1 MNRSRQFVLP
11 LVALALACAEPAASP
26 DQSGTAPNP
35 QFAATT
41 TGIWTLY
48 PAQSTSYTTS
58 VQQPINADG
67 SSNFKANGKGV
78 IAVKFALSSGTGPAV
93 FESIWSDVATGNN
106 FSYLSFAANPGLTFS
121 DITTL
126 SSVYT
131 FTMGDCHGGSLRWQ
145 VTTSAGPLH
154 IYYGLPPQVGNGGV
168 GGCKPTS
175 FNGEDQSGANQI
187 GRADL
192 QYDTSELS
200 GGTYYDNYA
209 HAVALIGTL
218 QITRL
223 ALILDSG
230 WQDAPNGDQRLTLTS
245 ATVNDNTFTP
255 APASAQGQTCNL
267 PAATIK
273 ITKTGGVA
281 SGDVNEPLS
290 IQPSDNN
297 SLFRTV
303 DCKYMYNL
311 ATSSLSGVGTYSVYA
326 VIGSNQAVGPATFD
340 LK

>member
-1 MNRSRQFVLP
+1 MNRSRQLVLP
-11 LVALALACAEPAASP
+11 LVAFALACAEPATSP
-26 DQSGTAPNP
+26 DQSGTTPKP
-35 QFAATT
+35 QFVVATT
-41 TGIWTLY
+41 GTWTLY
-48 PAQSTSYTTS
+48 PAQATTYTTA

-93 FESIWSDVATGNN
+93 FQSIGSDASTAND
-106 FSYLSFAANPGLTFS
+106 FSFLSFAANPALTLN

-126 SSVYT
+126 SAVYS
-131 FTMGDCHGGSLRWQ
+131 FTQGDCHGGSLRWQ
-145 VTTSAGPLH
+145 VNTSAGVLH
-154 IYYGLPPQVGNGGV
+154 IYYGLPPQVGNGGQ
-168 GGCKPTS
+168 GGCTPGS
-175 FNGEDQSGANQI
+175 VGGEDQSGHNLI
-187 GRADL
+187 GDADL
-192 QYDTSELS
+192 QYDTSDIV

-245 ATVNDNTFTP
+245 GTVNDNTFTP
-255 APASAQGQTCNL
+255 EPASAQGQTCNL
-267 PAATIK
+267 PVATIK
-273 ITKTGGVA
+273 ITKTDGFA
-281 SGDVNEPLS
+281 SGDVNEPLT

-311 ATSSLSGVGTYSVYA
+311 ATSSLSGVGTYKLYA
-326 VIGSNQAVGPATFD
+326 VIGGNQVNEPAVFD

>member
-11 LVALALACAEPAASP
+11 LVALALACTEPTASP
-26 DQSGTAPNP
+26 DQSGSTPKP
-35 QFAATT
+35 QFLAS
-41 TGIWTLY
+41 TGTWTLY
-48 PAQSTSYTTS
+48 PAQASTYTTA

-93 FESIWSDVATGNN
+93 FESVGSDAATAND
-106 FSYLSFAANPGLTFS
+106 FSFLSFAADPALTFS

-126 SSVYT
+126 SAVYS
-131 FTMGDCHGGSLRWQ
+131 FTQGDCHGGSLRWQ
-145 VTTSAGPLH
+145 VNTSAGVLH

-168 GGCKPTS
+168 GGCTPTS
-175 FNGEDQSGANQI
+175 LNGEDQSGANLI
-187 GRADL
+187 GDADL
-192 QYDTSELS
+192 QYDTSDIV

-209 HAVALIGTL
+209 HALVLIGAL

-230 WQDAPNGDQRLTLTS
+230 WQQDAPHGDQRLTLTS

-255 APASAQGQTCNL
+255 APASALSPTCNL
-267 PAATIK
+267 PAATVK
-273 ITKTGGVA
+273 ITKTDAVA
-281 SGDVNEPLS
+281 SGEVNDPLT

-311 ATSSLSGVGTYSVYA
+311 ATSSLSGVGTYTLYA
-326 VIGSNQAVGPATFD
+326 VIGGNPATGPAVFD